1 MLPLP
6 PKNGTTMKR
15 NLLTGMLLAATLVVQ
30 AQGNNSGLGDEQDNY
45 ASLAERV
52 LNLEKKNDKFNVYFN
67 YTAAA
72 QTSDESGPWKSRI
85 AAKELRFEITGHL
98 TDRISYRFRHRLN
111 KSNAAMK
118 ADNFAKATDMMFVSY
133 KLNDK
138 VELTGGKVCQ
148 LWGGFE
154 YDENPMFI
162 YQYSDFGEYM
172 DIFFGGAHVTYKPVP
187 TQEFI
192 FQVTHTD
199 NGTMEDYYGCQP
211 VAVDVNKRS
220 LKLMEQSNHPFT
232 YIFNWNG
239 NFADNMIQTRWSAGI
254 QTQARGEYAKVVML
268 GNQLNLPRL
277 QWYFDYMERWD
288 DVDRYGFASEELDAL
303 RTLEATNENQPFN
316 GIADNPGYF
325 FTDFHLRSL
334 VTKARYE
341 LAPKWK
347 LMLKGMYEVAGL
359 RHVEN
364 FKNYRTSLGYFGSL
378 EYYPV
383 KSQDFRIYLAYL
395 GRHYNYKKHLPLEN
409 RSTNRIEL
417 GMMYRI
423 KCF

>member
-1 MLPLP
+1 
-6 PKNGTTMKR
+6 MKKSV
-15 NLLTGMLLAATLVVQ
+15 LTVLMLAAALGVQ
-30 AQGNNSGLGDEQDNY
+30 AQGNNSGLGDERDNY
-45 ASLAERV
+45 ESLAERV

-72 QTSDESGPWKSRI
+72 QASDESDSWRSRI
-85 AAKELRFEITGHL
+85 AAKELRFEITGRL

-111 KSNAAMK
+111 RSNAAMK

-148 LWGGFE
+148 MWGGFE

-172 DIFFGGAHVTYKPVP
+172 DIFFGGAHVSYKPVP
-187 TQEFI
+187 TQEFVL
-192 FQVTHTD
+192 QVTHTD
-199 NGTMEDYYGCQP
+199 NGSMEDYYGCQP
-211 VAVDVNKRS
+211 VAVDMEKS
-220 LKLMEQSNHPFT
+220 KTKLLEESHNPFT

-239 NFADNMIQTRWSAGI
+239 NFANNLIQTRWAAGI
-254 QTQARGEYAKVVML
+254 QTQARGEYSKVVML
-268 GNQLNLPRL
+268 GQQLTLPRL
-277 QWYFDYMERWD
+277 QCYFDYMERWD
-288 DVDRYGFASEELDAL
+288 DVDRYGFASKELDSK
-303 RTLEATNENQPFN
+303 TLTYSVNTIHPLYYGDTESLGFYFN
-316 GIADNPGYF
+316 
-325 FTDFHLRSL
+325 DFHLRSM
-334 VTKARYE
+334 VAKARWTIT
-341 LAPKWK
+341 PKWK
-347 LMLKGMYEVAGL
+347 LMLKGMYEVADVRSVDAL
-359 RHVEN
+359 
-364 FKNYRTSLGYFGSL
+364 KNYRTALGYFGSL

-383 KSQDFRIYLAYL
+383 RSQDFRIYLAYL
-395 GRHYNYKKHLPLEN
+395 GRHYDYSRRCGLAD